1 MAYLYKGT
9 TYLRRR
15 FPISQA
21 AAAIICRM
29 LHPDPEEVVDLVEL
43 RTLIQEVDTFFMTE
57 EELSRADY
65 AVKMLA
71 DECFGRR
78 SHNHPPSKGLPNFLI
93 LDTTSDELSG
103 SEAWDTASEGSL
115 VDDESRGPLRVRN
128 VVPLVEDE
136 SVGDPGVA
144 WSRGGKTSTTPAT
157 APAPAPEP
165 ASDTDSAESFA
176 TPPET
181 PQSTSESGGG
191 LRMFFR
197 VTRRRKSCEKVTA
210 GGPPQSA
217 APPPGLAASL
227 RRIFGYAS

>member
-1 MAYLYKGT
+1 
-9 TYLRRR
+9 
-15 FPISQA
+15 
-21 AAAIICRM
+21 M

-57 EELSRADY
+57 VELSRADH
-65 AVKMLA
+65 AVNMQA
-71 DECFGRR
+71 DEYFGRR
-78 SHNHPPSKGLPNFLI
+78 PGPAAPAPDNNPPSEGLPIYLI

-115 VDDESRGPLRVRN
+115 ADDEPRGPLRVRN

-136 SVGDPGVA
+136 SVGGPGVA
-144 WSRGGKTSTTPAT
+144 WSRGEKTSTTPAT
-157 APAPAPEP
+157 ATAPQSSPAPAPEP

-197 VTRRRKSCEKVTA
+197 ITRPRKSCEKVTA

-217 APPPGLAASL
+217 ASPSGLAASL